1 MTDTSGHILENICV
15 KNLSSNPTMGT
26 VRQGSRSMARGGAL
40 EITVFATGKTDQ
52 RAQERYFL
60 S

>member
-26 VRQGSRSMARGGAL
+26 VQGSRSMAKGGAL